1 MRLATPAESQGAA
14 IANPSGS
21 HDGDTEGYAKGAVVA
36 MFAGT
41 RWGGACFVGR
51 DVFVSSGGGA
61 AGRDDNND
69 DFVSRLYPWWL
80 VG

>member
-1 MRLATPAESQGAA
+1 
-14 IANPSGS
+14 
-21 HDGDTEGYAKGAVVA
+21 

-51 DVFVSSGGGA
+51 DVFVSGGGGA
-61 AGRDDNND
+61 AGWDDDND
-69 DFVSRLYPWWL
+69 DFVSHLYPWWL

>member
-1 MRLATPAESQGAA
+1 MLAESQGAT

-21 HDGDTEGYAKGAVVA
+21 RDGDAEDYAKRVAVA
-36 MFAGT
+36 MLAGT
-41 RWGGACFVGR
+41 RWGGACFVGSN
-51 DVFVSSGGGA
+51 VFVSGGGGA
-61 AGRDDNND
+61 AGRDDSND

>member
-1 MRLATPAESQGAA
+1 MWLATPAESQGAV

-21 HDGDTEGYAKGAVVA
+21 RDGDAEGYAKGAAVA

-51 DVFVSSGGGA
+51 DVFVSGGGGA
-61 AGRDDNND
+61 AGRDHDEDN
-69 DFVSRLYPWWL
+69 FVSRLYPW
-80 VG
+80 

>member
-1 MRLATPAESQGAA
+1 M

-21 HDGDTEGYAKGAVVA
+21 RDSDAEGYAKGVTVA

-51 DVFVSSGGGA
+51 DVFVRGGRGA
-61 AGRDDNND
+61 AGRDDND
-69 DFVSRLYPWWL
+69 DNFMSCLYLWWL
-80 VG
+80 IG